1 MTRIPM
7 KTLAGIFL
15 FAAALFAVARADWAD
30 GGNPVCLADGHQTNA
45 AMAAAGAGSAIVL
58 WEDFR
63 SIVHEQVYL
72 QRLDAAGG
80 TMWRA
85 NGVLASP
92 DSNVD
97 AHGAIVSDGGGGA
110 IVAWDDFRNGGADV
124 YLQSIGPSGAIRWS
138 AGGVAA
144 CAIAGDQM
152 EAVLAPDGAGGVIAA
167 WIDYRNGG
175 ASDVYAQRI
184 SSFGAPQWTAGGVAV
199 CTAAQNQRYLKM
211 AADGAGGAIV
221 AWEDSRAAGTTVVHA
236 QRLDASGNPLW
247 TVDGVAVS
255 TAAVYQYNPTV
266 APSGGGGAIVAW
278 EEWPDDTHGNVLA
291 QRIDAS
297 GARAWGETGVSVW
310 EHSGEITYWR
320 FPVAMSDGAGGAVL
334 AWDYWDG
341 LSSDMAIY
349 AQRLT
354 GDGMKLWPPGGV
366 LASSSASMGT
376 YEPAV
381 APDGAGGAI
390 VAWEDSRASME
401 LDVYAQRIDAGGAIQ
416 WTPGGVPVCAVAG
429 YQTAPAIVSDGA
441 GGALVAWTDFRG
453 GEDADIYAAR
463 LFPDGAVTGV
473 DRPPPRAAA
482 LEQNYPNPFNPSTRI
497 AFYLPAPGRVS
508 IRVHDAAGR
517 LVRALADGEYGAGRH
532 EIAWDGRD
540 GAGAPAASG
549 VYLCRMSAGGAVN
562 VRKLVLLR

>member
-7 KTLAGIFL
+7 K
-15 FAAALFAVARADWAD
+15 AAAGLLLCAAAAFAVARADWID
-30 GGNPVCLADGHQTNA
+30 EGNPVCLAEGHQA
-45 AMAAAGAGSAIVL
+45 QVAMAPAGSGSAIVL
-58 WEDFR
+58 WGDLR
-63 SIVHEQVYL
+63 SLVHEQVYL
-72 QRLDAAGG
+72 QRLDAAGR
-80 TMWRA
+80 TMWRP

-97 AHGAIVSDGGGGA
+97 AHGAIVPDGGGGA
-110 IVAWDDFRNGGADV
+110 IVAWDDFRNGNADV
-124 YLQSIGPSGAIRWS
+124 YAQSIGPNGQLRWA
-138 AGGVAA
+138 AGGAA
-144 CAIAGDQM
+144 VCAAAFDQM
-152 EAVLAPDGAGGVIAA
+152 EAALAPDGEGGVIAA

-175 ASDVYAQRI
+175 TCDIYARRI
-184 SSFGAPQWTAGGVAV
+184 DSYGIPRWTAGGVPV
-199 CTAAQNQRYLKM
+199 CTAPYNQRYVKLIP
-211 AADGAGGAIV
+211 DGAGGAIA
-221 AWEDSRAAGTTVVHA
+221 AWEDSRAAGTTIVYA

-247 TVDGVAVS
+247 PADGVAVS
-255 TAAVYQYNPTV
+255 AASVYQYNPTV
-266 APSGGGGAIVAW
+266 APDGAGGAIVTW

-291 QRIDAS
+291 QRIDAA

-320 FPVAMSDGAGGAVL
+320 FPVAVSDGAGGAVIV
-334 AWDYWDG
+334 WDYWDG

-349 AQRLT
+349 AQRMSAA
-354 GDGMKLWPPGGV
+354 GAKLWTPGGV
-366 LASSSASMGT
+366 LTSSSASMGT

-390 VAWEDSRASME
+390 VAWEDSRATME
-401 LDVYAQRIDAGGAIQ
+401 LDVYAQRLSAAGGIA

-429 YQTAPAIVSDGA
+429 YQTAPAIVSDGV
-441 GGALVAWTDFRG
+441 GGALVAWTDFRS

-463 LFPDGAVTGV
+463 LFPDGAVTGAAA
-473 DRPPPRAAA
+473 PPPREAS

-497 AFYLPAPGRVS
+497 AFYVPAPGRVS

-517 LVRALADGEYGAGRH
+517 LVRVLADGEYGAGRH
-532 EIAWDGRD
+532 EITWDGRD